1 VKTFEKVLQS
11 LTQKFALIAM
21 GAMVACMVVVVSDVV
36 KGKVT
41 GIPFPGTYEHVEL
54 IAAVVMSMGI
64 SYLTFVRGHVW
75 VGVIV
80 DRFRPRTQ
88 AIFDIVNGV
97 ISLGITILLTRALFL
112 LAGVS
117 RIAGSETQTLKI
129 PLYPFIYVVAA
140 SLAVTCVVL
149 IRDVVKAA
157 ITAKKRGEP

>member
-1 VKTFEKVLQS
+1 VNTFEKVLQS
-11 LTQKFALIAM
+11 LTDKFARIAM
-21 GAMVACMVVVVSDVV
+21 GAMVVCMVLVVSDVV
-36 KGKVT
+36 KGKIT
-41 GIPFPGTYEHVEL
+41 GIPIPGTFETVEL

-88 AIFDIVNGV
+88 AIFDIVNGA
-97 ISLGITILLTRALFL
+97 ISLGITILLTRSMFL
-112 LAGVS
+112 LAS
-117 RIAGSETQTLKI
+117 YSHIAGGQTQTLKI
-129 PLYPFIYVVAA
+129 PLYPFIYVIAA
-140 SLAVTCVVL
+140 SLTVTCVVL

>member
-1 VKTFEKVLQS
+1 VKTFEKVLRS
-11 LTQKFALIAM
+11 LTEKFALIAM
-21 GAMVACMVVVVSDVV
+21 GAMVACMVLVVSDVV

-41 GIPFPGTYEHVEL
+41 GIPIPGTYETVEL

-75 VGVIV
+75 VGIIV

-97 ISLGITILLTRALFL
+97 ISLGITILLTRSMFL
-112 LAGVS
+112 TASYSHRAG
-117 RIAGSETQTLKI
+117 EMTQSLEI
-129 PLYPFIYVVAA
+129 PLYPFIYVIAA
-140 SLAVTCVVL
+140 SLTVTCVVL